1 MPLALPV
8 GSASASVA
16 TTLKLSLCPLY
27 FSHSFK
33 VLFLHA
39 SPINLLHIILFPG
52 ESGPKTI
59 TFYSGIREK
68 NVWNLRNSLGHLLVL
83 PG

>member
-8 GSASASVA
+8 GSAPASIA
-16 TTLKLSLCPLY
+16 TTLKLSLCPTLLFSVLHRCY
-27 FSHSFK
+27 FCMH
-33 VLFLHA
+33 
-39 SPINLLHIILFPG
+39 LLHIILFPG

-59 TFYSGIREK
+59 TFCNGIREK
-68 NVWNLRNSLGHLLVL
+68 NVWNLRNSLEHLLVL